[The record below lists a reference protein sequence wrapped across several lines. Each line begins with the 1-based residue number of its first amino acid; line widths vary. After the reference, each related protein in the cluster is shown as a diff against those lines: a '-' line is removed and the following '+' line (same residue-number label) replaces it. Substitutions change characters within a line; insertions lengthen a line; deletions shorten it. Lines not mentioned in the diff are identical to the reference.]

1 MFRPKIKIENN
12 SVVFLFI
19 NGPHHTHH
27 LILPALNFAQ
37 NYSEYQTVLISGNDE
52 NTKIIKQTLTKIGN
66 PKCKIIKLPKPLR
79 YYIKNYK
86 NKIVPPPISQWRFI
100 DKSIKNARA
109 IISTSHETPKFLM
122 GKKNS
127 NLKLFYLYHGI
138 GTRSY
143 GFEDSINE
151 YDFIFVPG
159 EYHYNR
165 LHTESGINKN
175 KLNVVGHPKIEWQDK
190 MNNDKESFFNNDNPI
205 FYYNPHWD
213 LSLSSYEKWSKDIIQ
228 YFLNNKQY
236 NLIFAPHPLIK
247 NYSTRNKIDIDIDT
261 VKSDNI
267 IVDFYSKN
275 NVDGSYLNVA
285 DVYIGDVSS
294 MITDFIF
301 KRNKSCIF
309 INSHDI
315 EWKNDTNYKF
325 WNCGKVI
332 NNLTELDPSVKISLK
347 ENKYSKQQKA
357 YIKQMIYTGS
367 FSSSE
372 LIAETINNN
381 L

>member
-1 MFRPKIKIENN
+1 M
-12 SVVFLFI
+12 
-19 NGPHHTHH
+19 
-27 LILPALNFAQ
+27 
-37 NYSEYQTVLISGNDE
+37 
-52 NTKIIKQTLTKIGN
+52 
-66 PKCKIIKLPKPLR
+66 
-79 YYIKNYK
+79 
-86 NKIVPPPISQWRFI
+86 
-100 DKSIKNARA
+100 
-109 IISTSHETPKFLM
+109 
-122 GKKNS
+122 
-127 NLKLFYLYHGI
+127 
-138 GTRSY
+138 
-143 GFEDSINE
+143 
-151 YDFIFVPG
+151 
-159 EYHYNR
+159 
-165 LHTESGINKN
+165 
-175 KLNVVGHPKIEWQDK
+175 
-190 MNNDKESFFNNDNPI
+190 
-205 FYYNPHWD
+205 
-213 LSLSSYEKWSKDIIQ
+213 
-228 YFLNNKQY
+228 
-236 NLIFAPHPLIK
+236 IFAPHPLIK

-261 VKSDNI
+261 VTSDNI

-332 NNLTELDPSVKISLK
+332 NNLTELDSSVKTSLK
-347 ENKYSKQQKA
+347 ENKYSKEQKA
-357 YIKQMIYTGS
+357 YIKKMIFTGS